1 MLDDVK
7 SLHFV
12 GIGGNGMAPIA
23 EILLSRGVAVSGSD
37 QSPTELTRRL
47 SELGAHV
54 YTGHR
59 AEQVGAVDAV
69 VVSSAI
75 GSDNPEVVEARR
87 RGVPVIPRGEALG
100 ALMCGSMGIGVAG
113 SHGKTTTTSMIAAV
127 LIAGGLDPTC
137 VVGGRVP
144 GFGGNAR
151 VGRELYFVAEADE
164 SDGSFLKMSPSVA
177 VVTNIDREHLDHYQT
192 FENLKRAFLSF
203 LNALPRGGAA
213 VLCLD
218 DPEIRAILPEL
229 SVPAITYG
237 FSPQADVFADRVVP
251 DGLSTS
257 FSVRAMGE
265 EWGSFV
271 LNIPGDHNVSN
282 ALAAIAVAS
291 HLRIPSDAVR
301 DGLSRFRGVGRRF
314 TMVGEESGIMIVDDY
329 GHHPTEIEA
338 TLRAARQAY
347 PDRRLVVAF
356 QPHRYTRTRDL
367 MSRFSQSFRN
377 ADLLVL
383 TEIYGAGEPP
393 IPGVTGEALFR
404 EIRSAQGANVLFEP
418 DRKALPTVLV
428 DLLKPGDLLLTL
440 GAGDITQVG
449 RDVLSLVHNSSR
461 VV

>member
-47 SELGAHV
+47 SELGANV
-54 YTGHR
+54 FTGHR

-75 GSDNPEVVEARR
+75 RSDNPEVVEARR
-87 RGVPVIPRGEALG
+87 RGIPVIPRGEALG

-177 VVTNIDREHLDHYQT
+177 IVTNIDREHLDHYKT

-203 LNALPRGGAA
+203 LNALPPGGAA

-218 DPEIRAILPEL
+218 DPEIRVILPEL

-237 FSPQADVFADRVVP
+237 FSPQADVFADRIVP

-257 FSVRAMGE
+257 FSVRVLGE
-265 EWGSFV
+265 DWGSFV
-271 LNIPGDHNVSN
+271 LGIPGDHNVSN
-282 ALAAIAVAS
+282 ALAAIAVAA
-291 HLRIPSDAVR
+291 HLKIPADAVR

-314 TMVGEESGIMIVDDY
+314 TLVGDEAGIMIVDDY

-367 MSRFSQSFRN
+367 MSRFSQSFRT
-377 ADLLVL
+377 ADLLIL

-404 EIRSAQGANVLFEP
+404 EIRSVQGDNVLFEP

>member
-1 MLDDVK
+1 MLDNVK

-23 EILLSRGVAVSGSD
+23 EILLSRGVTVTGSD

-47 SELGAHV
+47 SEFGAHV

-59 AEQVGAVDAV
+59 AEQVGLVDAV

-75 GSDNPEVVEARR
+75 RPDNPEVVEAMR
-87 RGVPVIPRGEALG
+87 RGIPVIPRGEALG
-100 ALMCGSMGIGVAG
+100 ALMCGSIGIGVSG
-113 SHGKTTTTSMIAAV
+113 SHGKTTTTSMIATV

-164 SDGSFLKMSPSVA
+164 SDGSFLKMTPSVA
-177 VVTNIDREHLDHYQT
+177 IVTNIDREHLDHYQT
-192 FENLKRAFLSF
+192 FDNLKRAFLSF
-203 LNALPRGGAA
+203 LNALPRGGTA

-218 DPEIRAILPEL
+218 DPEIRALLPEL

-237 FSPQADVFADRVVP
+237 FSARADVVADRIVP
-251 DGLSTS
+251 EGLSTT
-257 FSVRAMGE
+257 FHVRVRGE
-265 EWGSFV
+265 DWGRFV

-282 ALAAIAVAS
+282 ALAAIAVAF
-291 HLRIPSDAVR
+291 HLGIPPDSVR

-314 TMVGEESGIMIVDDY
+314 TMVGDEGGILVVDDY

-347 PDRRLVVAF
+347 PERRLVVAF

-367 MSRFSQSFRN
+367 MPRFSQAFRN
-377 ADLLVL
+377 TDLLVL
-383 TEIYGAGEPP
+383 TDIYGAGEPP
-393 IPGVTGEALFR
+393 IPGVTGEALFG
-404 EIRSAQGANVLFEP
+404 EIRSVQGDSVLFEP
-418 DRKALPTVLV
+418 DRKSLAAFLAEN
-428 DLLKPGDLLLTL
+428 LKPGDLLLTL
-440 GAGDITQVG
+440 GAGDITHVG
-449 RDVLSLVHNSSR
+449 KEVLSLVRNPSR
-461 VV
+461 VL